1 MKLKKLVHFFILIAL
16 LSCNENSTKKI
27 LTESK
32 GKQNEIILVI
42 DDDSWEGAI
51 GDTLRKIFQFEI
63 DGLPQPE
70 QFFNLVKIT
79 PSQFTRFFR
88 THKNIMF
95 VGKDFKDSYSMNKW
109 AKNQIVMY
117 LSSSSNELEFKK
129 SCVKTFNF
137 LYRKEL
143 EHIRASYKMSHNT
156 DARKHIKEAFGINVF
171 LPTEYYVSLKDK
183 NIFISDFHSFNEKQD
198 LLKYILVYDFFP
210 DDNEN
215 IQKQIV
221 SKTDS
226 ILKEK
231 IKGSIEG
238 TFVQIDKRMPLTE
251 INGLYRGMWTLENGF
266 MAGPFIMKSRYI
278 EDRIIISL
286 GLVFHPNE
294 NKREYV
300 RTFEA
305 LL

>member
-1 MKLKKLVHFFILIAL
+1 MKVKKFLTFFLLITL
-16 LSCNENSTKKI
+16 FSCNESSTKKI
-27 LTESK
+27 LTDSTGE
-32 GKQNEIILVI
+32 QNEIILVI
-42 DDDSWEGAI
+42 DDNGWEGAI
-51 GDTLRKIFQFEI
+51 GDTLRKIFQLEI
-63 DGLPQPE
+63 DGLPQAE
-70 QFFNLVKIT
+70 QFFNLVQIN
-79 PSQFTRFFR
+79 PSEFSRFFK

-95 VGKDFKDSYSMNKW
+95 IGKDYKDSYTMNKW

-117 LSSSSNELEFKK
+117 LNSTSNEHEFKK

-143 EHIRASYKMSHNT
+143 ENTRASYKMSHNT
-156 DARKHIKEAFGINVF
+156 EARKHIKETFGINVF
-171 LPTEYYVSLKDK
+171 LPTEYYVSLKEK

-198 LLKYILVYDFFP
+198 LLKYILIYDFFP

-221 SKTDS
+221 YKIDS
-226 ILKEK
+226 ILKQK

-238 TFVQIDKRMPLTE
+238 TYVQIDKRMPITE

-278 EDRIIISL
+278 EDRIVISL

-300 RTFEA
+300 RIFEA
-305 LL
+305 IL

>member
-1 MKLKKLVHFFILIAL
+1 MKVKKFLTFFLLITL
-16 LSCNENSTKKI
+16 FSCNESSTKKI
-27 LTESK
+27 LTDSTGE
-32 GKQNEIILVI
+32 QNEIILVI
-42 DDDSWEGAI
+42 DDNEWEGAQ
-51 GDTLRKIFQFEI
+51 GDTLRKIFQLEI
-63 DGLPQPE
+63 DGLPQAE
-70 QFFNLVKIT
+70 QFFNLVQIN
-79 PSQFTRFFR
+79 PSEFSRFFK

-95 VGKDFKDSYSMNKW
+95 IGKDYKDSYTKNKW

-117 LSSSSNELEFKK
+117 LNSTSNEQEFKK

-143 EHIRASYKMSHNT
+143 ENIRASYKMSHNT
-156 DARKHIKEAFGINVF
+156 EARKHIKETFGINVF
-171 LPTEYYVSLKDK
+171 LPTEYYVSLKEK

-198 LLKYILVYDFFP
+198 LLKYILIYDFFP

-221 SKTDS
+221 YKIDS
-226 ILKEK
+226 ILKQK

-238 TFVQIDKRMPLTE
+238 TYVQIDKRMPIAE

-278 EDRIIISL
+278 EDRIVISL

-300 RTFEA
+300 RIFEA
-305 LL
+305 IL

>member
-1 MKLKKLVHFFILIAL
+1 MKVKKLFTFFLLIFL
-16 LSCNENSTKKI
+16 FSCNENSTKKI
-27 LTESK
+27 LAEST
-32 GKQNEIILVI
+32 GEQNEIILVI
-42 DDDSWEGAI
+42 DDNDWQGFI
-51 GDTLRKIFQFEI
+51 GDTLRKIFQLEI
-63 DGLPQPE
+63 DGLPQAE
-70 QFFNLVKIT
+70 QFFNLVQIN
-79 PSQFTRFFR
+79 PSEFSRFFK

-95 VGKDFKDSYSMNKW
+95 VGKDYRDSYTMNKW
-109 AKNQIVMY
+109 AKNQIIMY
-117 LSSSSNELEFKK
+117 LNSTSNEFEFKK

-143 EHIRASYKMSHNT
+143 ENIRASYKMSHNT
-156 DARKHIKEAFGINVF
+156 EARKHIKETFGINVF
-171 LPTEYYVSLKDK
+171 LPTEYYVSLKEK

-198 LLKYILVYDFFP
+198 LLKYILIYDFFP

-221 SKTDS
+221 HKTDS
-226 ILKEK
+226 ILKQK

-238 TFVQIDKRMPLTE
+238 TYAQIDKRMSLTE

-278 EDRIIISL
+278 EDRIVISL
-286 GLVFHPNE
+286 GMVFHPNE

-305 LL
+305 IL

>member
-1 MKLKKLVHFFILIAL
+1 MKVKTLLPFFILTAL
-16 LSCNENSTKKI
+16 FSCNENSTKKI

-42 DDDSWEGAI
+42 DDNAWQGAV

-63 DGLPQPE
+63 DGLPQTE
-70 QFFNLVKIT
+70 QFFNLVQIN
-79 PSQFTRFFR
+79 PSEFSRFFK

-95 VGKDFKDSYSMNKW
+95 VGKEFKDSYTMNKW

-117 LSSSSNELEFKK
+117 LSSTSSELEFKK

-143 EHIRASYKMSHNT
+143 ENIRASYKISHNSE
-156 DARKHIKEAFGINVF
+156 ARKHIKKTFGINVF

-198 LLKYILVYDFFP
+198 LLKYILVYDFYP
-210 DDNEN
+210 DDNIN

-221 SKTDS
+221 HKTDS

-251 INGLYRGMWTLENGF
+251 ISGLYRGMWTLENGF

-278 EDRIIISL
+278 EDRIVVSL

-305 LL
+305 IL

>member
-1 MKLKKLVHFFILIAL
+1 MKVKKFLTFFLLITL
-16 LSCNENSTKKI
+16 FSCNESSTKKI
-27 LTESK
+27 LTDSTGE
-32 GKQNEIILVI
+32 QNEIILVI
-42 DDDSWEGAI
+42 DDNGWEGAI
-51 GDTLRKIFQFEI
+51 GDTLRKIFQLEI
-63 DGLPQPE
+63 DGLPQAE
-70 QFFNLVKIT
+70 QFFNLVQIN
-79 PSQFTRFFR
+79 PSEFSRFFK

-95 VGKDFKDSYSMNKW
+95 IGKDYKDSYTMNKW

-117 LSSSSNELEFKK
+117 LNSTSNEHEFKK

-143 EHIRASYKMSHNT
+143 ENIRASYKMAHNT
-156 DARKHIKEAFGINVF
+156 EARKHIKETFGINVF
-171 LPTEYYVSLKDK
+171 LPTEYYVSLKEK

-198 LLKYILVYDFFP
+198 LLKYILIYDFFP

-221 SKTDS
+221 YKIDS
-226 ILKEK
+226 ILKQK

-238 TFVQIDKRMPLTE
+238 TYVQIDKRMPIAE

-278 EDRIIISL
+278 EDRIVISL

-300 RTFEA
+300 RIFEA
-305 LL
+305 IL

>member
-1 MKLKKLVHFFILIAL
+1 MKVKKFLTFFLLITL
-16 LSCNENSTKKI
+16 FSCNESSTKKI
-27 LTESK
+27 LTDSTGE
-32 GKQNEIILVI
+32 QNEIILVI
-42 DDDSWEGAI
+42 DDNVWEGAK
-51 GDTLRKIFQFEI
+51 GDTLRKIFQLEI
-63 DGLPQPE
+63 DGLPQAE
-70 QFFNLVKIT
+70 QFFNLVQIN
-79 PSQFTRFFR
+79 PSEFSRFFK

-95 VGKDFKDSYSMNKW
+95 IGKDYKDSYTKNKW

-117 LSSSSNELEFKK
+117 LNSTSNEHEFKK

-143 EHIRASYKMSHNT
+143 ENIRASYKMSHNT
-156 DARKHIKEAFGINVF
+156 EARKQIKETFGINVF
-171 LPTEYYVSLKDK
+171 LPTEYYVSLKEK

-198 LLKYILVYDFFP
+198 LLKYILIYDFLP

-221 SKTDS
+221 RKIDS
-226 ILKEK
+226 ILKQK

-238 TFVQIDKRMPLTE
+238 TYVQIDKRMPITE

-278 EDRIIISL
+278 EDRIVISL

-300 RTFEA
+300 RIFEA
-305 LL
+305 IL

>member
-1 MKLKKLVHFFILIAL
+1 MKVKKFLAFFLLITL
-16 LSCNENSTKKI
+16 FSCNENSTKKI
-27 LTESK
+27 LTDSTGE
-32 GKQNEIILVI
+32 QNEIILVI
-42 DDDSWEGAI
+42 DDNSWKGAI
-51 GDTLRKIFQFEI
+51 GDTLRKIFQLEI
-63 DGLPQPE
+63 DGLPQAE
-70 QFFNLVKIT
+70 QFFNLVQIN
-79 PSQFTRFFR
+79 PSEFSRFFK

-95 VGKDFKDSYSMNKW
+95 IGKDYKDSYTMNKW

-117 LSSSSNELEFKK
+117 LNSTSNEHEFKK

-143 EHIRASYKMSHNT
+143 ENIRASYKMSHNT
-156 DARKHIKEAFGINVF
+156 EARKHIKETFGINVF
-171 LPTEYYVSLKDK
+171 LPTEYYVSLKEK

-221 SKTDS
+221 SKIDS
-226 ILKEK
+226 ILKQQ

-238 TFVQIDKRMPLTE
+238 TYVQIDKRMPITE

-278 EDRIIISL
+278 EDRIVISL
-286 GLVFHPNE
+286 GRVFHPNE

-300 RTFEA
+300 RIFEA
-305 LL
+305 IL

>member
-1 MKLKKLVHFFILIAL
+1 MKVKKFLTFFLLITL
-16 LSCNENSTKKI
+16 FSRNENSTKKI
-27 LTESK
+27 LTDST
-32 GKQNEIILVI
+32 GDQNEIILVI
-42 DDDSWEGAI
+42 DDNGWKGAI
-51 GDTLRKIFQFEI
+51 GDTLRKIFQLEI
-63 DGLPQPE
+63 DGLPQAE
-70 QFFNLVKIT
+70 QFFNLVQIN
-79 PSQFTRFFR
+79 PSDFSRFFK

-95 VGKDFKDSYSMNKW
+95 IGKDYKDSYTMNKW

-117 LSSSSNELEFKK
+117 LNSTSNEHEFKK

-143 EHIRASYKMSHNT
+143 ENIRASYKMSHNT
-156 DARKHIKEAFGINVF
+156 EARKHIKETFGINVF
-171 LPTEYYVSLKDK
+171 LPTEYYVSLKEK
-183 NIFISDFHSFNEKQD
+183 NVFISDFHSFNEKQD
-198 LLKYILVYDFFP
+198 LLKYILIYDFFP

-221 SKTDS
+221 SKIDS
-226 ILKEK
+226 ILKQQ

-238 TFVQIDKRMPLTE
+238 TYVQIDKRMPITE

-278 EDRIIISL
+278 EDRIVISL

-300 RTFEA
+300 RIFEA
-305 LL
+305 IL

>member
-1 MKLKKLVHFFILIAL
+1 
-16 LSCNENSTKKI
+16 
-27 LTESK
+27 
-32 GKQNEIILVI
+32 
-42 DDDSWEGAI
+42 
-51 GDTLRKIFQFEI
+51 
-63 DGLPQPE
+63 
-70 QFFNLVKIT
+70 
-79 PSQFTRFFR
+79 
-88 THKNIMF
+88 
-95 VGKDFKDSYSMNKW
+95 MNKW

-117 LSSSSNELEFKK
+117 LNSTSNEHEFKK

-143 EHIRASYKMSHNT
+143 ENIRASYKMAHNT
-156 DARKHIKEAFGINVF
+156 EARKHIKETFGINVF
-171 LPTEYYVSLKDK
+171 LPTEYYVSLKEK

-198 LLKYILVYDFFP
+198 LLKYILIYDFFP

-221 SKTDS
+221 HKIDS
-226 ILKEK
+226 ILKQK

-238 TFVQIDKRMPLTE
+238 TYVQIDKRMPITE

-278 EDRIIISL
+278 EDRIVISL

-300 RTFEA
+300 RIFEA
-305 LL
+305 IL

>member
-1 MKLKKLVHFFILIAL
+1 MKVKKFLTFFLLITL
-16 LSCNENSTKKI
+16 FSCNESSTKKI
-27 LTESK
+27 LTDSTGE
-32 GKQNEIILVI
+32 QNEIILVI
-42 DDDSWEGAI
+42 DDNGWEGAI
-51 GDTLRKIFQFEI
+51 GDTLRKIFQLEI
-63 DGLPQPE
+63 DGLPQAE
-70 QFFNLVKIT
+70 QFFNLVQIN
-79 PSQFTRFFR
+79 PSEFSRFFK

-95 VGKDFKDSYSMNKW
+95 IGKDYKDSYTMNKW

-117 LSSSSNELEFKK
+117 LNSTSNEDEFKK

-143 EHIRASYKMSHNT
+143 ENIRASYKMAHNT
-156 DARKHIKEAFGINVF
+156 EARKHIKETFGINIF
-171 LPTEYYVSLKDK
+171 LPTEYYVSLKEK

-198 LLKYILVYDFFP
+198 LLKYILIYDFFP

-221 SKTDS
+221 YKIDS
-226 ILKEK
+226 ILKQK

-238 TFVQIDKRMPLTE
+238 TYVQIDKRMPIAE

-278 EDRIIISL
+278 EDRIVISL

-300 RTFEA
+300 RIFEA
-305 LL
+305 IL

>member
-1 MKLKKLVHFFILIAL
+1 MKVKKFLTFFLLITL
-16 LSCNENSTKKI
+16 FSCNESSTKKI
-27 LTESK
+27 LTDSTGE
-32 GKQNEIILVI
+32 QNEIILVI
-42 DDDSWEGAI
+42 DDNVWEGAI
-51 GDTLRKIFQFEI
+51 GDTLRKIFQLEI
-63 DGLPQPE
+63 DGLPQAE
-70 QFFNLVKIT
+70 QFFNLVQIN
-79 PSQFTRFFR
+79 PSEFSRFFK

-95 VGKDFKDSYSMNKW
+95 IGKDYKDSYTMNKW

-117 LSSSSNELEFKK
+117 LNSTSNEHEFKK

-143 EHIRASYKMSHNT
+143 ENTRASYKMSHNT
-156 DARKHIKEAFGINVF
+156 EARKHIKETFGINVF
-171 LPTEYYVSLKDK
+171 LPTEYYVSLKEK

-198 LLKYILVYDFFP
+198 LLKYILIYDFFP

-221 SKTDS
+221 YKIDS
-226 ILKEK
+226 ILKQK

-238 TFVQIDKRMPLTE
+238 TYVQIDKRMPITE

-278 EDRIIISL
+278 EDRIVISL

-300 RTFEA
+300 RIFEA
-305 LL
+305 IL

>member
-1 MKLKKLVHFFILIAL
+1 MKVKKFLTFFLLITL
-16 LSCNENSTKKI
+16 FSCNESSTKKI
-27 LTESK
+27 LTDSTGE
-32 GKQNEIILVI
+32 QNEIILVI
-42 DDDSWEGAI
+42 DDNGWEGAK
-51 GDTLRKIFQFEI
+51 GDTLRKIFQLEI
-63 DGLPQPE
+63 DGLPQAE
-70 QFFNLVKIT
+70 QFFNLVQIN
-79 PSQFTRFFR
+79 PSEFSRFFK

-95 VGKDFKDSYSMNKW
+95 IGKDYKDSYTKNKW

-117 LSSSSNELEFKK
+117 LNSTSNEHEFKK

-143 EHIRASYKMSHNT
+143 ENIRASYKMSHNT
-156 DARKHIKEAFGINVF
+156 EARKHIKETFGINVF
-171 LPTEYYVSLKDK
+171 LPTEYYVSLKEK

-198 LLKYILVYDFFP
+198 LLKYILVYDFLP

-221 SKTDS
+221 HKIDS
-226 ILKEK
+226 ILKQK

-238 TFVQIDKRMPLTE
+238 TYVQIDKRMPITE

-278 EDRIIISL
+278 EDRIVISL

-300 RTFEA
+300 RIFEA
-305 LL
+305 IL